1 MYAVSFKHCPEI
13 PTVSYGLKNLIS
25 SDVGVVDEEKVK
37 NKIEEL
43 RTILLHRIG
52 EDELAKELEAL
63 SCIKEEKNALIKYV
77 SAKDYLMPLLYLRIR
92 RNVKTT
98 AQNIN
103 LKYRAS
109 LHCDLS
115 NVLDLEHYILP

>member
-1 MYAVSFKHCPEI
+1 LPRNTNGFLW
-13 PTVSYGLKNLIS
+13 TKNLIS

-92 RNVKTT
+92 RM
-98 AQNIN
+98 
-103 LKYRAS
+103 LKRQLKIS
-109 LHCDLS
+109 
-115 NVLDLEHYILP
+115 I